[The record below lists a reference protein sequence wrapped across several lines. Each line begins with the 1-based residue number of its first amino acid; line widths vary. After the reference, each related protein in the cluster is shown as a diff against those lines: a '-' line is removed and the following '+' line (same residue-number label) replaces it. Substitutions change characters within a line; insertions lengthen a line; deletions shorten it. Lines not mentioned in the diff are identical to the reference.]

1 LNIRLACSLYF
12 RDAWLFPM
20 NGIAP
25 KPKTEQLQSLID
37 GVETNLGLLELLWLD
52 KDFLVG
58 QKLTMA
64 DILGSSEINQLSTFK
79 WNGES

>member
-1 LNIRLACSLYF
+1 
-12 RDAWLFPM
+12 M

-37 GVETNLGLLELLWLD
+37 GVETNLGLLELLWME

-58 QKLTMA
+58 QNLTMA

-79 WNGES
+79 

>member
-1 LNIRLACSLYF
+1 
-12 RDAWLFPM
+12 M

>member
-1 LNIRLACSLYF
+1 
-12 RDAWLFPM
+12 M

-64 DILGSSEINQLSTFK
+64 DILGSSEINQLSTFNRMK
-79 WNGES
+79 SLEGN